1 MDQRIHVKLKI
12 MENNL
17 QDILREAM
25 SKLREGKIEESL
37 SLFSKARKEAIKR
50 VSSEALT
57 PEAYDLLINMFALTY
72 LGMLYY
78 SAIGQ
83 KSAKEKDET
92 AKLICK
98 SEALGIS
105 NIIDGIFLPI
115 LTFDESKARQKVLP
129 LIQQYEAYRED
140 LSKEIV
146 QLANSKNYQ
155 GQEQAQY
162 IDSMKQIVESVDPGL
177 LEIRT
182 LALQLGRRF
191 EAGNF
196 KQARKIYEYVRDEI
210 HYMPDPLPFEDIQS
224 PSVTLGRSTGDCNDQ
239 AVLLCSLLLAIGFET
254 ALLFADTNG
263 DNIADHVYSA
273 VHIPNAPDLY
283 KPFVNKKIAEEPLH
297 DWIPLDPT
305 CEDLDFGVLTFENL
319 EIKHA
324 CFFTKSGKHFV
335 NKEK

>member
-115 LTFDESKARQKVLP
+115 LTFDESKARQVLP

-177 LEIRT
+177 LKIRT

-196 KQARKIYEYVRDEI
+196 KQARKIYEV
-210 HYMPDPLPFEDIQS
+210 
-224 PSVTLGRSTGDCNDQ
+224 C
-239 AVLLCSLLLAIGFET
+239 
-254 ALLFADTNG
+254 
-263 DNIADHVYSA
+263 
-273 VHIPNAPDLY
+273 
-283 KPFVNKKIAEEPLH
+283 
-297 DWIPLDPT
+297 
-305 CEDLDFGVLTFENL
+305 
-319 EIKHA
+319 
-324 CFFTKSGKHFV
+324 
-335 NKEK
+335 

>member
-1 MDQRIHVKLKI
+1 MRR
-12 MENNL
+12 MENKL
-17 QDILREAM
+17 QDMLQAAM
-25 SKLREGKIEESL
+25 ARLREGKIEEAL
-37 SLFSKARKEAIKR
+37 SLFSKARKEIIKQF
-50 VSSEALT
+50 SSKALT
-57 PEAYDLLINMFALTY
+57 PEAYDLLINMFILTY
-72 LGMLYY
+72 MGMLHY

-83 KSAKEKDET
+83 KTATMKDET
-92 AKLICK
+92 ANLVCK

-105 NIIDGIFLPI
+105 NIIDGIFLP
-115 LTFDESKARQKVLP
+115 LLMLDESKARQRVLT
-129 LIQQYEAYRED
+129 LIHLSETYRED

-146 QLANSKNYQ
+146 QLVNSINNNQ
-155 GQEQAQY
+155 GQERTKY

-177 LEIRT
+177 EEIRT

-224 PSVTLGRSTGDCNDQ
+224 PKITLGRLTGDCNDQ

-254 ALLFADTNG
+254 ALFFADTDG

-273 VHIPNAPDLY
+273 VHIPDAPELY
-283 KPFVNKKIAEEPLH
+283 KPFVNKKIAEENLH
-297 DWIPLDPT
+297 DWIPLDST

-335 NKEK
+335 NK